1 MMGPGQASVVRTG
14 LYIDGAWCEAD
25 GGADFGVVNPAT
37 GAPMGVAAS
46 GGRPDADRAAAAA
59 SRAFGTWSRSVGRER
74 QRVLETAAAEI
85 ASRSD
90 ELATIL
96 NMEHGKPLSD
106 ATKEIAAAAD
116 TFRYYAAEAVRIA
129 GELAPSRAAGS
140 LSLVLRQ
147 PIGPV
152 AAITPWNYPVS
163 LMAWKVAPAIAAGCT
178 VVVKPPTLAP
188 LTSALTAGIV
198 GTLAPAGV
206 VNVVTGPSETVGD
219 QLIRSRDI
227 RVIAFTGSSA
237 TGREIMAAAA
247 VDLKHLILE
256 LGGHT
261 PMLVFQDADLDR
273 AVADSVKRSFRN
285 AGQICNA
292 VNRLYVERPILEP
305 FLERFVELT
314 GRLRLGDGSVD
325 PSVDIGPLIDD
336 EGVRRTQRHVDDA
349 LAHGASLLCGGG
361 RPSDASLAAGT
372 YFQPTVLADATSDM
386 LVMREESF
394 GPVVG
399 VATFDGLDGAIEAA
413 NSTPYGLVTYA
424 YTRDLTTAMSLGE
437 RVECGTVAINSVSP
451 DSLYAPYPAWRQSG
465 FGVELSHHGMHEYL
479 QLKHVLLESH

>member
-1 MMGPGQASVVRTG
+1 MRGSQVGMTHTG
-14 LYIDGAWCEAD
+14 LYIDGAWCDAD
-25 GGADFGVVNPAT
+25 GGAAFDVANPAT
-37 GAPMGVAAS
+37 GRPMGVAAS

-59 SRAFGTWSRSVGRER
+59 AAAFRTWSRSTGSER
-74 QRVLETAAAEI
+74 QRVLEAAAAEI
-85 ASRSD
+85 VSRSE

-96 NMEHGKPLSD
+96 NLEHGKPPSD
-106 ATKEIAAAAD
+106 ARKEIAAAAD
-116 TFRYYAAEAVRIA
+116 TFRYYAAEAVRIS

-140 LSLVLRQ
+140 RSLVLRQ

-152 AAITPWNYPVS
+152 AAIAPWNYPVS
-163 LMAWKVAPAIAAGCT
+163 LMAWKVAPALAAGCT
-178 VVVKPPTLAP
+178 VVVKPPSLAP
-188 LTSALTAGIV
+188 LTSALTSGLV
-198 GTLAPAGV
+198 GALAPAGV
-206 VNVVTGPSETVGD
+206 VNVVTGPSDTVGD
-219 QLIRSRDI
+219 QLVNSRDI

-237 TGREIMAAAA
+237 TGRQIMAAAS

-261 PMLVFQDADLDR
+261 PMLVFRDADLDR
-273 AVADSVKRSFRN
+273 AVADGVKRSFRN

-292 VNRLYVERPILEP
+292 VNRIYVERPILDR

-314 GRLRLGDGSVD
+314 GRLRLGDGSLD

-336 EGVRRTQRHVDDA
+336 EGVQRTQRHVEDA

-361 RPSDASLAAGT
+361 RPSDQALASGT
-372 YFQPTVLADATSDM
+372 YFQPTVLAGATPDM
-386 LVMREESF
+386 LMMREETF

-399 VATFDGLDGAIEAA
+399 VATFDGLDEAIEAA

-424 YTRDLTTAMSLGE
+424 YTQDLAIAMSLGE
-437 RVECGTVAINSVSP
+437 RVESGTVAVNTVSP

-465 FGVELSHHGMHEYL
+465 FGAELSHHGMHEYL
-479 QLKHVLLESH
+479 QLKHVLLEFR